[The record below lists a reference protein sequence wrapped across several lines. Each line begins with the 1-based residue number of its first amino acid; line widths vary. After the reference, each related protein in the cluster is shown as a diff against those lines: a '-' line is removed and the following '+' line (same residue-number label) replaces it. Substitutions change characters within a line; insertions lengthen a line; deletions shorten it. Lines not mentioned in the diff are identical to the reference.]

1 MERTP
6 SGKFGSGN
14 TAAVGHLNAYARQ
27 VAKLRQVLLESVT
40 EEDVREIIQAMVR
53 EAKKG
58 DLAAAR
64 EVLTRIIGKPP
75 ESPDPDS
82 LDNAERRLLDEK
94 FIFTL
99 RSDGNGGKA

>member
-6 SGKFGSGN
+6 DGKFGEGN
-14 TAAVGHLNAYARQ
+14 KAAVGHLNAYARQ
-27 VAKLRQVLLESVT
+27 VARLRQAVLSSVT
-40 EEDVREIIQAMVR
+40 EDDLRQIVQAMV
-53 EAKKG
+53 AKAKEG
-58 DLAAAR
+58 DMMAAR

-99 RSDGNGGKA
+99 RSDGNGKP